1 MRSSIAIFSA
11 LAVAGFAG
19 GFAESASAQIP
30 VYQTTV
36 TYTTSRPV
44 KIKDARVVPPPPA
57 FATAP
62 TVVVQQP
69 VYYAPPPAPVYYA
82 PPPAPVYVAPPPVC
96 YVPPV
101 VNIGFGFGG
110 CRPRV
115 GFGIGFGFGGFY
127 GPRGY
132 W

>member
-1 MRSSIAIFSA
+1 MKSSIAIFSA

-19 GFAESASAQIP
+19 SLVESSSAQVP

-36 TYTTSRPV
+36 TYTTTRPV
-44 KIKDARVVPPPPA
+44 KIKNARVVPPPPA
-57 FATAP
+57 FVAAP

-69 VYYAPPPAPVYYA
+69 VYYTPPTTPVYYA
-82 PPPAPVYVAPPPVC
+82 PPPAPVYVAPPVC
-96 YVPPV
+96 YIPPV
-101 VNIGFGFGG
+101 VNVGFGFGG
-110 CRPRV
+110 YGPRV

-127 GPRGY
+127 GSRGC